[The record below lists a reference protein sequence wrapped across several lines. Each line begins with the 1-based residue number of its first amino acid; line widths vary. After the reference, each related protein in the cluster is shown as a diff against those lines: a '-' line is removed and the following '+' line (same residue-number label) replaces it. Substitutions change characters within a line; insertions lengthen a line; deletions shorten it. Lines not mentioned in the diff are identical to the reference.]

1 MGPMCVSLIQQYL
14 DNTNSSL
21 ADPFKHKYQPLKSNV
36 KWDEVLSKWR
46 EEQLAR
52 SLVYQ
57 HMKTV
62 SPTLAGEFKAK
73 FQPQETKFQSPEALS
88 EWKEEQLARSLVYKH
103 LNSVDPSFAVEFQS
117 KGFVESLP
125 ESPIGLA
132 QKTISDVANKK
143 ESCHSV
149 KDDKKQKQNNY
160 RVKVK
165 RFTTEEILRIERAIA
180 MKENVG
186 AIAKEMG
193 RSYDTVHKRFMRDQQ
208 SGGMKK
214 GKWSIQEMERVRRAA
229 TNKEDHKVVARELG
243 RAPLDVKRNMN
254 FIRNDPDRGNRAQRK
269 FSLQEDLLIL
279 DEVILRLD
287 VSKLSCV
294 GDLPPTSSTKLA
306 KDMGRTKDVL
316 PTRWNRYIL
325 PCLLQ
330 HYAGTTGFRV
340 ERMLTRLVADKFTDA
355 MGIDWD
361 EIVGQHKEFLG
372 HTRTSLSKTFQYI
385 SNNAKRYK
393 GAESLQEVA
402 EYAADVYQPGKERKE
417 PAAKTAH
424 REAVIAHFKKRI
436 NELGINVML

>member
-1 MGPMCVSLIQQYL
+1 MGPMCVSLIQQFL
-14 DNTNSSL
+14 DNTSSSL
-21 ADPFKHKYQPLKSNV
+21 ADQFNLKYQPLKINV
-36 KWDEVLSKWR
+36 EWGEVLSKWR

-62 SPTLAGEFKAK
+62 SPMLADEFKVK
-73 FQPQETKFQSPEALS
+73 FQPQETKLQLPEALS
-88 EWKEEQLARSLVYKH
+88 MWKEEQLD
-103 LNSVDPSFAVEFQS
+103 SVDPSLAVEFQV
-117 KGFVESLP
+117 KGSVESVP
-125 ESPIGLA
+125 ESLVGLA
-132 QKTISDVANKK
+132 QKIISDVAIKK